1 MNNSFKQLQKYPR
14 GHLIIKI
21 IVISWQTEAAFFCCG
36 FISLAF
42 FLAHDKAHTYHLVI
56 KGL

>member
-1 MNNSFKQLQKYPR
+1 MNNSFKQLQKS
-14 GHLIIKI
+14 HLIIKI